1 MSSSFIAALSD
12 EKQRLVA
19 DQIRQTVDK
28 LGARF
33 DFRIARSSRLAPR
46 RLVARLASRGRGA
59 AHHGADHISSSAKP
73 GPPARE
79 RGGQLDDLGFE
90 ADASSSGTGGE
101 LVLSVEV
108 VVDGS
113 DPLEAQAIGIG
124 TIVQALRAGE
134 VDVADLAPT
143 GLVTSTQTLQPA

>member
-1 MSSSFIAALSD
+1 M
-12 EKQRLVA
+12 
-19 DQIRQTVDK
+19 DK
-28 LGARF
+28 
-33 DFRIARSSRLAPR
+33 
-46 RLVARLASRGRGA
+46 
-59 AHHGADHISSSAKP
+59 
-73 GPPARE
+73 
-79 RGGQLDDLGFE
+79 LDDLGFE
-90 ADASSSGTGGE
+90 ADATSSDTGGE

-124 TIVQALRAGE
+124 AIVQGLRAGE